1 MVDLSIE
8 LSGADLMF
16 IITINLNNSVFEG
29 NDLNWARSSGEDSEL
44 SLSITHQRMHKLYI
58 CNER

>member
-16 IITINLNNSVFEG
+16 IITINLNNSAFEG
-29 NDLNWARSSGEDSEL
+29 NDLNWARLNGEDCEL
-44 SLSITHQRMHKLYI
+44 SLSITNQQTNKLYI
-58 CNER
+58 IY